1 MALPVDTLLGSAI
14 NFEILAYSA
23 VTGGTGAGATVSGGN
38 LGITP
43 TALTGVTNFPPS
55 TVASPFS
62 ILGPGAVTNQALTD
76 ANTAYTNFQAL
87 PGGTTI
93 VGNLAGQTLSPGL
106 YKVATSLDLSVGG
119 TLTLNGGGDPNA
131 QFIFQVGSTL
141 TINNGATVVLTGG
154 VSPRNVIWL
163 VGSSA
168 TIGTTAVM
176 LGDIIAQASIT
187 ANTGSQVTG
196 RLIALTG
203 AVTLSAGS
211 TFTSPLQAVPAPLP
225 PVIPPF
231 GTSSLPAQ
239 VILSELCFPD
249 ITGKT
254 IRAWGLVTIIPGGYT
269 VGGIPFGLMLFAD
282 QRTVDFNGFLRCE
295 VYGEEVVNNIIGTNV
310 TYHYSPVNDALQI
323 FNNGVEFGAS
333 QTVPLAILEDVL
345 LFEATWDRTTVRG

>member
-1 MALPVDTLLGSAI
+1 MALPVDTLLGSAV
-14 NFEILAYSA
+14 NFEILGASA

-38 LGITP
+38 LGIYP

-55 TVASPFS
+55 TVASPFT
-62 ILGPGAVTNQALTD
+62 IHGPDSTSLQAQTD

-87 PGGTTI
+87 PSGIAI
-93 VGNLAGQTLSPGL
+93 VGNLAGQTLTPGL
-106 YKVATSLDLSVGG
+106 YKASSSADLSVGG
-119 TLTLNGGGDPNA
+119 TLTLNGNGDPNA
-131 QFIFQVGSTL
+131 QFIFQIGSTL

-176 LGDIIAQASIT
+176 LGDVIAQTSIT
-187 ANTGSQVTG
+187 ANAGSQVTG

-211 TFTSPLQAVPAPLP
+211 TFTAPQQAAAVPA
-225 PVIPPF
+225 F
-231 GTSSLPAQ
+231 GSSSVASTITLG
-239 VILSELCFPD
+239 ELCFPD

-254 IRAWGLVTIIPGGYT
+254 IRAWGIVTVIPGGYT

-295 VYGEEVVNNIIGTNV
+295 VYGEEVVNNIIGTSYS
-310 TYHYSPVNDALQI
+310 YHYSPVNDALQI
-323 FNNGVEFGAS
+323 FNNGVELSAS
-333 QTVPLAILEDVL
+333 QTVPLAILEEVL

>member
-1 MALPVDTLLGSAI
+1 MATPVDTLLGSAV
-14 NFEILAYSA
+14 NFEILGASA
-23 VTGGTGAGATVSGGN
+23 VTGGTGAGAAVSGGN
-38 LGITP
+38 LGIYP

-62 ILGPGAVTNQALTD
+62 IHGPDSQSQQAQTD
-76 ANTAYTNFQAL
+76 ANTAYVAFQAL

-93 VGNLAGQTLSPGL
+93 VGNLAGQTLTPGI
-106 YKVATSLDLSVGG
+106 YKAATSADLSVGG
-119 TLTLNGGGDPNA
+119 TLVLNGNGDPNA
-131 QFIFQVGSTL
+131 QFIFQIGSTL

-176 LGDIIAQASIT
+176 LGDVIAQASVT
-187 ANTGSQVTG
+187 ANAGAQVTG

-211 TFTSPLQAVPAPLP
+211 TFASPQQAGVT
-225 PVIPPF
+225 PPF
-231 GTSSLPAQ
+231 GNASVPAK
-239 VILSELCFPD
+239 VVLSEICFPD

-254 IRAWGLVTIIPGGYT
+254 IKAWGLVTVIPGAYT

-282 QRTVDFNGFLRCE
+282 QRTVDFNGFLRCS
-295 VYGEEVVNNIIGTNV
+295 VYGEEIITNVIGTSYA
-310 TYHYSPVNDALQI
+310 YHYSPVNDALQI
-323 FNNGVEFGAS
+323 FNNGVELTAA
-333 QTVPLAILEDVL
+333 QTVPLAILADVL
-345 LFEATWDRTTVRG
+345 LFEATWNRTTVLG